1 MLFARRTQN
10 KRIFEMENVKK
21 EKRQLKKRQKDII
34 FIACW
39 SFFPLL
45 QYLIFYV
52 FVNFNSILMAF
63 QVYERDLINQT
74 GQYVFSLENFSK
86 LSMEFFDLGLLKTC
100 LKNSFTF
107 YFSNLLVGTTLALIF
122 AYYIYKK
129 CFASKFFKIMLF
141 LPSIISSIVLITMF
155 KYFANF
161 VIPELGMRW
170 LGVKIPALTSD
181 PSTKLG
187 AIIFYNIWA
196 GFGTSILLYSGAMAN
211 ISESVIEAAKIDGAS
226 PMREFVKIV
235 IPLVFPT
242 LRTFLITGITAV
254 FISDIGLFSFYGTGA
269 DPNLY
274 TFGYYIL
281 RGARTAT
288 IAEYPYYATVGVVL
302 SFFAIPITLT
312 LRRLLTKFGPSVE

>member
-1 MLFARRTQN
+1 
-10 KRIFEMENVKK
+10 METKVNRK
-21 EKRQLKKRQKDII
+21 QLKRRQKEII
-34 FIACW
+34 FVACW
-39 SFFPLL
+39 AIIPLI

-74 GQYVFSLENFSK
+74 GRYVFSLENFSK
-86 LSMEFFDLGLLKTC
+86 LATEFIELGLLKTC
-100 LKNSFTF
+100 LRNSLTF
-107 YFSNLLVGTTLALIF
+107 YLSNLVVGVSLALVF
-122 AYYIYKK
+122 AYYIYKRY
-129 CFASKFFKIMLF
+129 FASKFFKIMLF

-161 VIPELGMRW
+161 VIPQVAMDW
-170 LGVKIPALTSD
+170 FKVKVPALTSD
-181 PSTKLG
+181 PSTKL
-187 AIIFYNIWA
+187 ASIIFYNIWA

-211 ISESVIEAAKIDGAS
+211 ISESVIEAAKMDGTS
-226 PMREFVKIV
+226 PMREFIQIV

-269 DPNLY
+269 TPAVY

-288 IAEYPYYATVGVVL
+288 LAEYPYYATVGVVL
-302 SFFAIPITLT
+302 SMFAIPITLT
-312 LRRLLTKFGPSVE
+312 LRKLLTKFGPSVD

>member
-1 MLFARRTQN
+1 
-10 KRIFEMENVKK
+10 MEKIKK
-21 EKRQLKKRQKDII
+21 EKKQLRKREKDII
-34 FIACW
+34 FVACW
-39 SFFPLL
+39 AFLPLL
-45 QYLIFYV
+45 QYFIFYV
-52 FVNFNSILMAF
+52 VVNFNSVLMAF

-74 GQYVFSLENFSK
+74 GRYVFSLDNFSK
-86 LSMEFFDLGLLKTC
+86 LVTEFIDLGLLRVC
-100 LKNSFTF
+100 LKNSLTF
-107 YFSNLLVGTTLALIF
+107 YLSNLVVGVSLSLLF
-122 AYYIYKK
+122 AYYIYKSY
-129 CFASKFFKIMLF
+129 FASKFFKIMLF

-161 VIPELGMRW
+161 VIPQMAMDW
-170 LGVKIPALTSD
+170 FGVKCPALTSD

-211 ISESVIEAAKIDGAS
+211 ISESVIEAAKIDGTS
-226 PMREFVKIV
+226 PMREFIQIV

-242 LRTFLITGITAV
+242 LRTFLITGITGV

-269 DPNLY
+269 DPTVY

-288 IAEYPYYATVGVVL
+288 LAEYPYFATVGVVL
-302 SFFAIPITLT
+302 SIFAIPITLT
-312 LRRLLTKFGPSVE
+312 LRRLLTKFGPSVD